1 MRAPGLAYTTMVPK
15 SSPATQTKPSVSK
28 SQERS
33 TSTAQPAQG
42 KSSNLAQVE
51 SPHMSLIREGLNK
64 YALSPAAKDVLMVHG
79 EKAHQSSITRTLANG
94 ISTVGT
100 KTLMFFT
107 LE

>member
-1 MRAPGLAYTTMVPK
+1 
-15 SSPATQTKPSVSK
+15 
-28 SQERS
+28 
-33 TSTAQPAQG
+33 
-42 KSSNLAQVE
+42 
-51 SPHMSLIREGLNK
+51 MSLIGEGLNK

-107 LE
+107 LEYQMALNFSFLFTNQV